1 MISAI
6 FFMNAKGDLLISRIY
21 RDDVM
26 KGVATAFRSYVL
38 NEKNV
43 LPVKIVGPTVFY
55 HIRVNSLYIVALA
68 RSNNNAAVVF
78 EVLHKIVEVFEAYFS
93 KIDEETIKS
102 QYVLIYE
109 LLDEIL
115 DFGYPQFCTKDE
127 LQSLITFGKAKAVQ
141 RGNIAIQAT
150 GQIPWRSLD
159 ITYKKN
165 QLFLDVIESVNL
177 TVSAKGT
184 ILANDVNGVIKMK
197 TQLSGMPDCSLG
209 MNDKALLLGDT
220 TQKKAI
226 QLADVTF
233 HQCVRLTRFD
243 QDRSINFIPPD
254 GEFELMKYRTTDN
267 ISQQFRLLHN
277 IKESSKTHLSLDINV
292 RALFSELQ
300 YGENV
305 RVKIP
310 VPKNAAL
317 CKTRCTAG
325 SAKYHPEHA
334 AILWRISRFN
344 GMTQQTITVDVDL
357 VQTTQQQRWDKPP
370 ILMDFVIPALTATG
384 LQIRYLKIASDYKTI
399 KWVRYITKAGTI
411 QYRL

>member
-1 MISAI
+1 MICAV
-6 FFMNAKGDLLISRIY
+6 FFMNAKGDLLISRVY
-21 RDDVM
+21 RDDVV
-26 KGVATAFRSYVL
+26 KGDASQFRSYIMA
-38 NEKNV
+38 EKNV
-43 LPVKIVGPTVFY
+43 VPVKIVGQTVFY
-55 HIRVNSLYIVALA
+55 HIRVNSLYIVALS
-68 RSNNNAAVVF
+68 RNNNNAAVVF
-78 EVLHKIVEVFEAYFS
+78 EVLHKIVEVFQAYFN
-93 KIDEETIKS
+93 KLDEETIKS

-127 LQSLITFGKAKAVQ
+127 LQSLITFGKAKQIQ
-141 RGNIAIQAT
+141 RGNIQIQAT
-150 GQIPWRSLD
+150 GQIPWRSPD
-159 ITYKKN
+159 IFYKKN

-184 ILANDVNGVIKMK
+184 ILANDVVGVIKMRS
-197 TQLSGMPDCSLG
+197 QLSGMPDCSLG
-209 MNDKALLLGDT
+209 MNDKALLLGDA
-220 TQKKAI
+220 TQKKSI

-254 GEFELMKYRTTDN
+254 GDFDLMKYRTTDN

-277 IKESSKTHLSLDINV
+277 IKESSKTHLSVDVNI
-292 RALFSELQ
+292 RALFSDVQ

-310 VPKNAAL
+310 VPKNTAT

-325 SAKYHPEHA
+325 TAKYHPEHA

-344 GMTQQTITVDVDL
+344 GNTQQSITIDVDL
-357 VQTTQQQRWDKPP
+357 IQTTQTQRWDKPP

-399 KWVRYITKAGTI
+399 KWVRYITKAGSI

>member
-1 MISAI
+1 
-6 FFMNAKGDLLISRIY
+6 MNAKGDLLISRVY
-21 RDDVM
+21 RDDVV
-26 KGVATAFRSYVL
+26 KGVASQFRQYIMS
-38 NEKNV
+38 EKSV
-43 LPVKIVGPTVFY
+43 VPVKIVGQTVFY
-55 HIRVNSLYIVALA
+55 HIRVNSLYIVALT
-68 RSNNNAAVVF
+68 RNNNNAAVVF
-78 EVLHKIVEVFEAYFS
+78 EVLHKIVEVFQAYFN
-93 KIDEETIKS
+93 KLDEETIKS

-127 LQSLITFGKAKAVQ
+127 LQSLITFGKAKQIQ
-141 RGNIAIQAT
+141 RGNIQIQAT
-150 GQIPWRSLD
+150 GQIPWRSPD
-159 ITYKKN
+159 IFYKKN

-184 ILANDVNGVIKMK
+184 ILANDVVGVIKMRS
-197 TQLSGMPDCSLG
+197 QLSGMPDCSLG
-209 MNDKALLLGDT
+209 MNDKALLLGDA
-220 TQKKAI
+220 TQKKSI
-226 QLADVTF
+226 QLADVIF

-254 GEFELMKYRTTDN
+254 GDFDLMKYRTTDN

-277 IKESSKTHLSLDINV
+277 IKESSKTHLSVDVNV
-292 RALFSELQ
+292 RALFSEVQ

-305 RVKIP
+305 RIKIP
-310 VPKNAAL
+310 VPKNVAL

-325 SAKYHPEHA
+325 TARYHPEHA

-344 GMTQQTITVDVDL
+344 GNTQQTITVDVDL
-357 VQTTQQQRWDKPP
+357 VQTTQTQRWDKPP

-399 KWVRYITKAGTI
+399 KWVRYITKAGSI

>member
-1 MISAI
+1 
-6 FFMNAKGDLLISRIY
+6 
-21 RDDVM
+21 M
-26 KGVATAFRSYVL
+26 KGVASAFRSYVL

-55 HIRVNSLYIVALA
+55 HIRINSLYVVALA

-78 EVLHKIVEVFEAYFS
+78 EVLHKIVDVFKAYFT

-141 RGNIAIQAT
+141 RGNIQIQAT
-150 GQIPWRSLD
+150 GQIPWRSPD
-159 ITYKKN
+159 IFYKKN

-184 ILANDVNGVIKMK
+184 ILSNDVTGVIKMK
-197 TQLSGMPDCSLG
+197 SQLSGMPDCSLG
-209 MNDKALLLGDT
+209 MNDKALLIGDS
-220 TQKKAI
+220 TQKKSI

-267 ISQQFRLLHN
+267 ITQQFRLLHN
-277 IKESSKTHLSLDINV
+277 IKESSKTHLSLDVNV

-305 RVKIP
+305 RIKIP
-310 VPKNAAL
+310 VPKNAAV

-325 SAKYHPEHA
+325 SAKYHPEHC

-357 VQTTQQQRWDKPP
+357 VQTTETERWDKPP

>member
-1 MISAI
+1 M
-6 FFMNAKGDLLISRIY
+6 
-21 RDDVM
+21 
-26 KGVATAFRSYVL
+26 
-38 NEKNV
+38 
-43 LPVKIVGPTVFY
+43 
-55 HIRVNSLYIVALA
+55 
-68 RSNNNAAVVF
+68 
-78 EVLHKIVEVFEAYFS
+78 
-93 KIDEETIKS
+93 
-102 QYVLIYE
+102 IYE

-127 LQSLITFGKAKAVQ
+127 LQSLITFGKAKQIQ
-141 RGNIAIQAT
+141 RGNIQIQAT
-150 GQIPWRSLD
+150 GQIPWRSPD
-159 ITYKKN
+159 IFYKKN

-184 ILANDVNGVIKMK
+184 ILANDVVGVIKMRS
-197 TQLSGMPDCSLG
+197 QLSGMPDCSLG
-209 MNDKALLLGDT
+209 MNDKALLLGDA
-220 TQKKAI
+220 TQKKSI

-254 GEFELMKYRTTDN
+254 GDFDLMKYRTTDN

-277 IKESSKTHLSLDINV
+277 IKESSKTHLSVDVNI
-292 RALFSELQ
+292 RALFSDVQ

-310 VPKNAAL
+310 VPKNTAT

-325 SAKYHPEHA
+325 TAKYHPEHA

-344 GMTQQTITVDVDL
+344 GNTQQSITIDVDL
-357 VQTTQQQRWDKPP
+357 IQTTQTQRWDKPP

-399 KWVRYITKAGTI
+399 KWVRYITKAGSI

>member
-1 MISAI
+1 MICAI

-26 KGVATAFRSYVL
+26 KGVASAFRSYVL

-55 HIRVNSLYIVALA
+55 HIRINSLYVVALA

-78 EVLHKIVEVFEAYFS
+78 EVLHKIVDVFKAYFT

-141 RGNIAIQAT
+141 RGNIQIQAT
-150 GQIPWRSLD
+150 GQIPWRSPD
-159 ITYKKN
+159 IFYKKN

-184 ILANDVNGVIKMK
+184 ILANDVTGVIKMK
-197 TQLSGMPDCSLG
+197 SQLSGMPDCSLG
-209 MNDKALLLGDT
+209 MNDKALLIGDA
-220 TQKKAI
+220 TQKKSI

-267 ISQQFRLLHN
+267 ITQQFRLLHN
-277 IKESSKTHLSLDINV
+277 IKESSKTHLSLDVNV

-300 YGENV
+300 YGENIKI
-305 RVKIP
+305 KIP
-310 VPKNAAL
+310 VPKNAAV
-317 CKTRCTAG
+317 CKTRCTTG
-325 SAKYHPEHA
+325 SAKYHPEHC

-357 VQTTQQQRWDKPP
+357 VQTTETERWDKPP

>member
-26 KGVATAFRSYVL
+26 KGVASAFRSYVL
-38 NEKNV
+38 TEKNV
-43 LPVKIVGPTVFY
+43 LPVKIVGSTVFY

-78 EVLHKIVEVFEAYFS
+78 EVLHKIVEVFQAYFS
-93 KIDEETIKS
+93 TIDENTIKS

-150 GQIPWRSLD
+150 GQIPWRSPD
-159 ITYKKN
+159 IFYKKN

-184 ILANDVNGVIKMK
+184 ILSNDVNGVIKMR

-209 MNDKALLLGDT
+209 MNDKALLLGDSA
-220 TQKKAI
+220 QKKSI

-254 GEFELMKYRTTDN
+254 GDFDLMKYRTTDN

-305 RVKIP
+305 RIKIP

-344 GMTQQTITVDVDL
+344 GKTQQTITVDVDL
-357 VQTTQQQRWDKPP
+357 VQTTQSQRWDKPP

-399 KWVRYITKAGTI
+399 KWVRYITKAGAI